1 MANHKHKAT
10 NFMQPPMFCRRH
22 HGQYQQSDVFHHATT
37 RSTQI
42 GAFGGSGQAFFV
54 MVVGDHNA
62 TQAHPIVKGNRAAP
76 KGALWV
82 VVSDASRNGWK
93 KIPSKVSAAA
103 NDSSD
108 TVVVVM
114 DRDDQRDPQGGEC
127 DRWENP
133 QQPTIRNGVHAVG
146 RLFGCLGGSMLF
158 PKSMQDVE
166 NDRYTDAAACEATH
180 QGGGH
185 AIWFLLGFFWTTAA
199 SILHG
204 LHALQMRALVRSHRL
219 DLSRMCYRYI
229 LIRTFAL
236 LRGAIGAIGA
246 IGAVKFQ

>member
-42 GAFGGSGQAFFV
+42 GALCGSGQAFFV

-76 KGALWV
+76 KGTLWV
-82 VVSDASRNGWK
+82 VVTDASRNGRK
-93 KIPSKVSAAA
+93 EIPSKVSAAA

-166 NDRYTDAAACEATH
+166 NDRCTDAAACEATH

-199 SILHG
+199 SIHHG
-204 LHALQMRALVRSHRL
+204 PEKCALWSDHTDTYATRLRTNKIAIKNCWSKENHNASANDARSKAEGL
-219 DLSRMCYRYI
+219 
-229 LIRTFAL
+229 
-236 LRGAIGAIGA
+236 
-246 IGAVKFQ
+246 

>member
-1 MANHKHKAT
+1 MANHIHNET

-22 HGQYQQSDVFHHATT
+22 HGQYQQSDVFHHGTT

-42 GAFGGSGQAFFV
+42 GALGGSDQAFFV

-62 TQAHPIVKGNRAAP
+62 TRAHPIVKGNRATP
-76 KGALWV
+76 KGTLWV

-93 KIPSKVSAAA
+93 KIPSEVSAAA

-114 DRDDQRDPQGGEC
+114 DRDDPRDPQGGEC
-127 DRWENP
+127 DRMEEP

-146 RLFGCLGGSMLF
+146 RLFGCLGGSILF
-158 PKSMQDVE
+158 PKSMHDVE
-166 NDRYTDAAACEATH
+166 NGRYTDAAAREATH

-185 AIWFLLGFFWTTAA
+185 AIGIGF
-199 SILHG
+199 
-204 LHALQMRALVRSHRL
+204 
-219 DLSRMCYRYI
+219 
-229 LIRTFAL
+229 
-236 LRGAIGAIGA
+236 
-246 IGAVKFQ
+246 